1 MPFHDAGT
9 ADDGGV
15 RVGGLGELTGA
26 SGGWKGPGLPEA
38 RPCHRWRELSVP
50 ERRWARSVPAVAEPP
65 SATGRWLAA
74 GRLDSHLG

>member
-26 SGGWKGPGLPEA
+26 SGGWKVPACPKPGL
-38 RPCHRWRELSVP
+38 
-50 ERRWARSVPAVAEPP
+50 
-65 SATGRWLAA
+65 ATA
-74 GRLDSHLG
+74 GVS